1 MDVCDEKHLGCD
13 EMYCVGEEL
22 EARAETCDRERI
34 KIPAISTKSENQ
46 LNLLRLS
53 IAGTDDQFAGMD
65 LAEAVTNG

>member
-1 MDVCDEKHLGCD
+1 MGS
-13 EMYCVGEEL
+13 
-22 EARAETCDRERI
+22 RAETCDSKPI

-53 IAGTDDQFAGMD
+53 IAGTDAEFAGMD